1 MVKPVSEEPE
11 VTLVHW
17 GIMRDP
23 YGYRLVGYRADTKRG
38 RVTSPVVALE
48 GLTRTAETESGR
60 IYHLRGDPDHKAAAM
75 VIVHHM
81 RRAGL
86 TVDDVELA
94 RVEDVVLA
102 FAPKPAG
109 GWN

>member
-1 MVKPVSEEPE
+1 MVAPVSEEPE

-23 YGYRLVGYRADTKRG
+23 YGYRLVGYRADTLRG
-38 RVTSPVVALE
+38 RITSPIVAFE
-48 GLTRTAETESGR
+48 GLSRTAETESGR
-60 IYHLRGDPDHKAAAM
+60 VYHLRGPSDYPAAWLVACE
-75 VIVHHM
+75 HM

-86 TVDDVELA
+86 GPDELDLATVADVA
-94 RVEDVVLA
+94 LA

-109 GWN
+109 GWH

>member
-1 MVKPVSEEPE
+1 MVVPVSEEPD

-38 RVTSPVVALE
+38 RVTSPIVAFE
-48 GLTRTAETESGR
+48 GLTRMAETESGR
-60 IYHLRGDPDHKAAAM
+60 VYHLRGEPNDKAAAW
-75 VIVHHM
+75 IVVEHM
-81 RRAGL
+81 RRAGF
-86 TVDDVELA
+86 TVADVELA
-94 RVEDVVLA
+94 RVEDVALA
-102 FAPKPAG
+102 FAPKPSG